1 MNLGTG
7 KSRTVYAFVACV
19 LVCGMLAL
27 WQAAATSNAN
37 VNFFFSSPAGAFWA
51 LMGNVQSGQA
61 YIDILASA
69 KETIGALAVGVLWGA
84 SLGMLGLWLPDAR
97 SILAG
102 AISVLAALPILALA
116 PMFLIWF
123 GVDIGLKVA
132 LGGLLSGLV
141 VATQVL
147 GAHRVVTP
155 ELGEFIAA
163 NRIRISTSVRKIV
176 LPLAVPAALQRFP
189 DAVNG
194 AFLGVFVGE
203 FIAADRGVGYRIL
216 RSGSLYAV
224 DQVLASTTL
233 ALLLLLGLQLAMA
246 FMSAAIIS
254 AVQQAS
260 LAECIRLPRSR

>member
-1 MNLGTG
+1 MNLRTE
-7 KSRTVYAFVACV
+7 KSQLVYAFVTCV
-19 LVCGMLAL
+19 VVCVMLAL

-37 VNFFFSSPAGAFWA
+37 VNFFFSSPAVWA
-51 LMGNVQSGQA
+51 LIDNVQSGQA
-61 YIDILASA
+61 YIDVLASA
-69 KETIGALAVGVLWGA
+69 KETIGALAVGVVWGVL
-84 SLGMLGLWLPDAR
+84 LGMLGLWLPDAR

-123 GVDIGLKVA
+123 GVDIGLKIA

-147 GAHRVVTP
+147 GAHRIVTP

-163 NRIRISTSVRKIV
+163 NRIGVSSSVRKIV
-176 LPLAVPAALQRFP
+176 LPLAIPAALQRFP

-233 ALLLLLGLQLAMA
+233 ALLLLLGLQVAMA
-246 FMSAAIIS
+246 LTSAAIIS

-260 LAECIRLPRSR
+260 LAECIRLPRPK